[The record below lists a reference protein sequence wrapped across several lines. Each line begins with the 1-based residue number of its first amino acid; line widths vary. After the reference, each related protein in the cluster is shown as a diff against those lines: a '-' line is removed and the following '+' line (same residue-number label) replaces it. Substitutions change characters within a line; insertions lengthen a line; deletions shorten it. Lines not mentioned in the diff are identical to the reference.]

1 MADTVSRASSDS
13 EVPES
18 QVSPINKLSVFNSQ
32 GLTSDKIWFVGYA
45 DDSEGPYAFLHESCS
60 VEGVVITVGVF
71 FCLFPESRDIVSRL
85 LRL

>member
-13 EVPES
+13 EVSES

-45 DDSEGPYAFLHESCS
+45 DDSEGPYAFRMSLAQLKE
-60 VEGVVITVGVF
+60 
-71 FCLFPESRDIVSRL
+71 L
-85 LRL
+85 LSQ